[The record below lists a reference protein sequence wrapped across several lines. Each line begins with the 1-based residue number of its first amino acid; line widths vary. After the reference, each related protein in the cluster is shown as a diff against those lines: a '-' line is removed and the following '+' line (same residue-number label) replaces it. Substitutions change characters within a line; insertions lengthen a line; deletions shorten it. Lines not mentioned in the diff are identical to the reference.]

1 MAIEDIFRALEEQ
14 ADEECRMILEG
25 AKAQAKGIEGEARE
39 EAKRIRDRRVEV
51 ADASVRAR
59 AQHLLN
65 AARLENRKA
74 TAAAKDDGVEG
85 VFTDAGRQ
93 LAALRG
99 TPEYERVFRFL
110 AEEALRGVEGEV
122 VVRVAPADAKLAA
135 TVLAEMG
142 HKGEVEADLD
152 TTGGLTVV
160 SNNGTVIRRNTF
172 EDRILKARPLVQS
185 QISETLFA

>member
-25 AKAQAKGIEGEARE
+25 AKAQAKGIEEEARE

-85 VFTDAGRQ
+85 VFNEAGRQ

-99 TPEYERVFRFL
+99 TPEYERICRKL
-110 AEEALRGVEGEV
+110 ADEALAGVVGDV
-122 VVRVAPADAKLAA
+122 VVHVAAADAKLAT
-135 TVLAEMG
+135 TVLAELG
-142 HKGEVEADLD
+142 HKGEVEGDLD
-152 TTGGLTVV
+152 TTGGLVVV
-160 SNNGTVIRRNTF
+160 SNGTTIIRRNTV
-172 EDRILKARPLVQS
+172 EDPNLKAGPLLQAQVPGA
-185 QISETLFA
+185 LVA

>member
-25 AKAQAKGIEGEARE
+25 AKAQAKAIEEEARE

-85 VFTDAGRQ
+85 VFIEAGRQ

-99 TPEYERVFRFL
+99 TPEYERIFRKL
-110 AEEALRGVEGEV
+110 ADEALADVSGDV
-122 VVRVAPADAKLAA
+122 VVHVAAADAKLAT
-135 TVLAEMG
+135 TVLAESG
-142 HKGEVEADLD
+142 HKGEVEGDLD
-152 TTGGLTVV
+152 TTGGLVVV

>member
-25 AKAQAKGIEGEARE
+25 AKAQAKAIEEEARE

-74 TAAAKDDGVEG
+74 TAAAKDSGVEG
-85 VFTDAGRQ
+85 VFSEAGRQ
-93 LAALRG
+93 LAALHD
-99 TPEYERVFRFL
+99 TPEYERIFHRL
-110 AEEALRGVEGEV
+110 AEEALNGVEGDV
-122 VVRVAPADAKLAA
+122 VVRVSPADANLAVA
-135 TVLAEMG
+135 TLTDLG
-142 HKGEVEADLD
+142 RKGEVEADLD
-152 TTGGLTVV
+152 TSGGVTVV
-160 SNNGTVIRRNTF
+160 SNGGTVIRRNTF
-172 EDRILKARPLVQS
+172 EDRIHKARPLVQS
-185 QISETLFA
+185 RISETLFA

>member
-25 AKAQAKGIEGEARE
+25 AKAQAKGIEEEARE

-51 ADASVRAR
+51 ADVSVRAR

-85 VFTDAGRQ
+85 VFAEAGRQ

-99 TPEYERVFRFL
+99 TPEYERIFHGF
-110 AEEALRGVEGEV
+110 AEEALNGVEGEV
-122 VVRVAPADAKLAA
+122 VVRVAASDAKLATA
-135 TVLAEMG
+135 TLAELG
-142 HKGEVEADLD
+142 HKGEVEADLS
-152 TTGGLTVV
+152 TTGGLVVV
-160 SNNGTVIRRNTF
+160 SNGGTVIRRNTF
-172 EDRILKARPLVQS
+172 EDRVLKARPLVQS

>member
-25 AKAQAKGIEGEARE
+25 AKAQAKGIEEDARE

-85 VFTDAGRQ
+85 VFSEAGRQ

-99 TPEYERVFRFL
+99 TPEYERIFRKL
-110 AEEALRGVEGEV
+110 ADEALAGVVGDV
-122 VVRVAPADAKLAA
+122 VVHVAAADAKLAT
-135 TVLAEMG
+135 TVLAELG
-142 HKGEVEADLD
+142 HKGEVEGDLD
-152 TTGGLTVV
+152 TTGGLVVV
-160 SNNGTVIRRNTF
+160 SNGTTIIRRNTF

>member
-25 AKAQAKGIEGEARE
+25 AKAQAKGIEEEARE

-51 ADASVRAR
+51 ADVSVRAR

-85 VFTDAGRQ
+85 VFAE
-93 LAALRG
+93 AALN
-99 TPEYERVFRFL
+99 
-110 AEEALRGVEGEV
+110 GVEGGV
-122 VVRVAPADAKLAA
+122 VVRVAASDAKLATA
-135 TVLAEMG
+135 TLAELG

-152 TTGGLTVV
+152 TTGGLVVV
-160 SNNGTVIRRNTF
+160 SNGGTVIRRNTF
-172 EDRILKARPLVQS
+172 EDRVLKARPLVQS